1 MAHYNFNKDLIDGK
15 AAELE
20 VAQRLIARLNLAEDD
35 IEHSSSK
42 GYDLKIISKGW
53 TFEVKNDLMAER
65 TGNVAIEFESRG
77 KPTALSA
84 TTAEFWV
91 YKFAGSFF
99 AFKTETLKRKLF
111 EEKQFFREVVGG
123 DAGSNTKMFLVK
135 VSDFK
140 SWGKEI

>member
-1 MAHYNFNKDLIDGK
+1 MAHYNFDKDLEDGK
-15 AAELE
+15 LAEKE
-20 VAQRLIARLNLAEDD
+20 VAQRLMSRLNLAAED
-35 IEHSSSK
+35 IEHSSLK

-65 TGNVAIEFESRG
+65 TGNVAIEFECRG
-77 KPTALSA
+77 KPTALAA

-91 YKFAGSFF
+91 YKFAGSFY
-99 AFKTETLKRKLF
+99 AFRTEVLKKKLL

-135 VSDFK
+135 IAVFK

>member
-1 MAHYNFNKDLIDGK
+1 MAHYNFNKDLEDGK

-20 VAQRLIARLNLAEDD
+20 VAQRLITRLNLAEDD

-53 TFEVKNDLMAER
+53 TFEVKNDLMAHQ
-65 TGNVAIEFESRG
+65 TGNVAIEYECRG
-77 KPTALSA
+77 KPTALAA

-123 DAGSNTKMFLVK
+123 DVGSNTKMFLVK
-135 VSDFK
+135 MAVLK